1 MAGGSVLGAAGKAF
15 FQKLGSNSY
24 LRKLAKITELDPMK
38 AQDRDEIELLYR
50 YFETNSRYIERG
62 HEWAV
67 LLQHKYDKIKR
78 VKTETAM
85 RHLEQEL
92 LDANAQIETL
102 QDENAHLRK
111 DAQDIGALRTKV
123 SENERDLSDLRS
135 QLAAKAADVT
145 VLEKQVGEVK
155 TLEDQLS
162 KVRGELEG
170 QNFKVG
176 ALEKQIEESAKQSQS
191 VVAGLSLDAF
201 IKAFKT
207 RLEGL
212 TEQEFQQAH
221 YQELLEL
228 SVALNRAFI
237 DNGLQ
242 PPSEFMEVPEHLRH
256 INATEAILDYMSQII
271 QRIKKDTTLDEDEKE
286 TKLAHWRDIFERQV
300 AELLGDQ

>member
-1 MAGGSVLGAAGKAF
+1 MAGSSVLGAAGKAF
-15 FQKLGSNSY
+15 FQKLGSNSH
-24 LRKLAKITELDPMK
+24 LRKLAKITDLDPMNP
-38 AQDRDEIELLYR
+38 QDRDEIELLYR

-78 VKTETAM
+78 VKSEAAL

-92 LDANAQIETL
+92 LDANALIETL
-102 QDENAHLRK
+102 QEENAHLRK
-111 DAQDIGALRTKV
+111 DAQDVAALRTKV
-123 SENERDLSDLRS
+123 NGNERDLSDLRA
-135 QLAAKAADVT
+135 QLVAKTAEVT
-145 VLEKQVGEVK
+145 ALEKQVGEAKVM
-155 TLEDQLS
+155 EEQLAQ
-162 KVRGELEG
+162 VRTELEA
-170 QNFKVG
+170 QTFKVG
-176 ALEKQIEESAKQSQS
+176 ALEKQIEESSKQAQTG
-191 VVAGLSLDAF
+191 VAALSLDAY

-207 RLEGL
+207 RLDAL
-212 TEQEFQQAH
+212 TEQEFQKAH

-271 QRIKKDTTLDEDEKE
+271 QRIKKDTTLDEEEKE
-286 TKLAHWRDIFERQV
+286 TKLSHWRDIFERQV